1 MKEITINLHFT
12 DLCNFSCKHCF
23 VRKQRYEL
31 PFKEVCLIVDKIAEH
46 ALKNGLTVRI
56 NLAGGEPLISRNIQS
71 IIDYIFDK
79 KIEVSII
86 TNGYYLTKEFIEQN
100 KNKISMIGISI
111 DSLHHKTNYL
121 IGRCEDKNIISEK
134 ELLEKCFLIKK
145 NGIKLKVNTC
155 ITSLN
160 KNEDLSDFFKKV
172 QPDRLKILRVLSEK
186 KDESFLITDQDW
198 VNTQDKYKDLNAIF
212 EDNDFMKENYIIIDS
227 FGNLTKNNLHLS
239 NNSILKNSIES
250 CFDNLNNVVKV

>member
-23 VRKQRYEL
+23 VRKQGHEL
-31 PFKEVCLIVDKIAEH
+31 SFEEVCLIVDKIAKQ

-71 IIDYIFDK
+71 IIDYIFAK
-79 KIEVSII
+79 GMEVSII

-121 IGRCEDKNIISEK
+121 IGRSVNVKTITEEEMI
-134 ELLEKCFLIKK
+134 EKCGHIKK

-160 KNEDLSDFFKKV
+160 KNEDLSEFFKKV

-186 KDESFLITDQDW
+186 KDEPFLITDQDW

-239 NNSILKNSIES
+239 NNSILKNSIET

>member
-23 VRKQRYEL
+23 VRKQGHEL

-79 KIEVSII
+79 GMEVSII

-100 KNKISMIGISI
+100 KTKISMIGISI
-111 DSLHHKTNYL
+111 DSLLHTTNYL
-121 IGRCEDKNIISEK
+121 IGRCDHKNTISEE

-160 KNEDLSDFFKKV
+160 KHEDLSNFIKKV
-172 QPDRLKILRVLSEK
+172 QPDRFKILRVLSEK
-186 KDESFLITDQDW
+186 KDDSFLISNQEW
-198 VNTQDKYKDLNAIF
+198 IKIQDKYKALNAIF
-212 EDNDFMKENYIIIDS
+212 EDNDFMKESYIIIDS
-227 FGNLTKNNLHLS
+227 YGNLTKNNLHLS
-239 NNSILKNSIES
+239 NNSLLKNRIET
-250 CFDNLNNVVKV
+250 CFDNLNNVEKV

>member
-1 MKEITINLHFT
+1 MKKITINLHFT
-12 DLCNFSCKHCF
+12 DLCYFSCKHCF
-23 VRKQRYEL
+23 VRKQRHEL
-31 PFKEVCLIVDKIAEH
+31 SFKEVCLIVDKIAEQ

-71 IIDYIFDK
+71 IIDYIFAK
-79 KIEVSII
+79 GMEVSII

-121 IGRCEDKNIISEK
+121 IGRCVDVKTITEEEMIK
-134 ELLEKCFLIKK
+134 KCGHIKK

-172 QPDRLKILRVLSEK
+172 QPDRLKILRVLSER

-212 EDNDFMKENYIIIDS
+212 EDNDFMKESYIIIDS